1 MLSRATVPV
10 PTGTYL
16 SEVTLGAHTTT
27 YMKATYFVIERAVHT
42 ILLCAKNIRL

>member
-16 SEVTLGAHTTT
+16 SEVALGARTSTN
-27 YMKATYFVIERAVHT
+27 MKTTYFVIERAVYT